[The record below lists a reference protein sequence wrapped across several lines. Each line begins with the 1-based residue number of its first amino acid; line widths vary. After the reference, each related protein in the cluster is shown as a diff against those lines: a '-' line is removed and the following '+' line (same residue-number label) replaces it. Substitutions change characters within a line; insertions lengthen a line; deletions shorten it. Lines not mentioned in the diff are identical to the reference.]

1 LDSPARPTLEDAI
14 MPMRTLA
21 KFLDEQQIRYVRI
34 THSPAYTAQEIAA
47 SAHIPGRELAKT
59 VMVKLDG
66 KMQMVVTCASCQIDL
81 EELKRA
87 VSAREVSLATE
98 DEFRGLFPE
107 CELGAMPPFGNLFD
121 MQVFVT
127 EELAEDEEIAFNAGS
142 HTELVRMSY
151 RDFARLVEPTVL
163 DVTAKV
169 S

>member
-1 LDSPARPTLEDAI
+1 

-21 KFLDEQQIRYVRI
+21 KFLDENKIRYVRI
-34 THSPAYTAQEIAA
+34 SHSPAYTAQEIAA
-47 SAHIPGRELAKT
+47 SAHIPGREVAKT
-59 VMVKLDG
+59 VMVKIEG
-66 KMQMVVTCASCQIDL
+66 KMQMVVTCASCQVDL
-81 EELKRA
+81 GELKRA
-87 VSAREVSLATE
+87 VGARKVELASE

-127 EELAEDEEIAFNAGS
+127 EELTEDVDIAFNAGS

-151 RDFARLVEPTVL
+151 ADFARLVEPTVL

>member
-1 LDSPARPTLEDAI
+1 

-21 KFLDEQQIRYVRI
+21 KFLDENKIRYVRI
-34 THSPAYTAQEIAA
+34 SHSPAYTAQEIAA
-47 SAHIPGRELAKT
+47 SAHIPGREVAKT
-59 VMVKLDG
+59 VMVKIEG
-66 KMQMVVTCASCQIDL
+66 KMEMVVTCASCQVDL
-81 EELKRA
+81 GELKRA
-87 VSAREVSLATE
+87 VGAQKVELASE

-151 RDFARLVEPTVL
+151 GDFARLVEPTVL